1 MEILYL
7 LIINEGIYNETANH
21 SLLSEF
27 QLREFGVIIDSVC
40 QRHGGMKIVNDNNHD
55 EVIVPLDLAGCMV
68 HFKHRLPTKEEFT
81 SLKQFCLTQGDTVW
95 NPSSFSDQ
103 VADEFYKQV
112 IDTESYN
119 ANSLKLF
126 PYDPTDEQDNN
137 LLGKPATITFSLNTV
152 MKAHVTHKASKN
164 TDLHYSKALPSK
176 IDYERL
182 SPYFAFRPH

>member
-1 MEILYL
+1 MTQ
-7 LIINEGIYNETANH
+7 GETA
-21 SLLSEF
+21 
-27 QLREFGVIIDSVC
+27 
-40 QRHGGMKIVNDNNHD
+40 
-55 EVIVPLDLAGCMV
+55 
-68 HFKHRLPTKEEFT
+68 
-81 SLKQFCLTQGDTVW
+81 W

-126 PYDPTDEQDNN
+126 PYDPTDEQHNN
-137 LLGKPATITFSLNTV
+137 LVGKPATITFSLNTV
-152 MKAHVTHKASKN
+152 MKAHVTHTASMD

-182 SPYFAFRPH
+182 SPYFAFTT